1 MAAKRAFSRQAAG
14 GTIRGPMAKA
24 KTSSVGE
31 HLLRLS
37 IESLREG
44 GYVATSPDLP
54 GLVAQGRTITETMA
68 IAQDVARKIIES
80 HIAHGDPLPPL
91 PRRGK
96 RKVEAVVP
104 VTVAR

>member
-1 MAAKRAFSRQAAG
+1 ML
-14 GTIRGPMAKA
+14 
-24 KTSSVGE
+24 
-31 HLLRLS
+31 HLK
-37 IESLREG
+37 IESLQEG

-54 GLVAQGRTITETMA
+54 GLVAQGRSIAETME

-91 PRRGK
+91 GRRNR
-96 RKVEAVVP
+96 RKVEMLVP